1 MIRITNNKKELAEA
15 IDPITATVLSPL
27 KGLCQLI
34 LVKLKINRI
43 IERNIKIESA
53 ILILKDLN

>member
-1 MIRITNNKKELAEA
+1 MRITNNKKELAEA
-15 IDPITATVLSPL
+15 IDPIKATVLSAL

-34 LVKLKINRI
+34 LVKLKINRM

>member
-1 MIRITNNKKELAEA
+1 MEPIIA
-15 IDPITATVLSPL
+15 IVLSPL

-34 LVKLKINRI
+34 LVKLKIKRM
-43 IERNIKIESA
+43 IERKIKIESA

>member
-34 LVKLKINRI
+34 LVKLKINRM
-43 IERNIKIESA
+43 IERNIKIGSA
-53 ILILKDLN
+53 ILILKVLN